1 MYFKQKIN
9 QILLS
14 ERIHS
19 LEKKKEKYSIY
30 HENEDLIYEYQLNE
44 FNKTW
49 SYALQN
55 IRFYSEYAKKNS
67 LPSKINSI
75 KDLKKFPVIRKDDL
89 YNFLSI
95 KENKIYLKNH
105 IKTGGSSGKPISFPF
120 DLNDQKSSYLRSYI
134 GRSRIGIY
142 PFDSTALIWGH
153 SHLFEKNFKGRFK
166 HFVRKLKDLQLNT
179 HRLSAYD
186 LSDESIDSYIK
197 IIKSRNI
204 KFLIGYTSC
213 VTKLAQRLIENDD
226 EHNFDNL
233 KSIVVTAENV
243 DKADINLIEKAFN
256 TKCDIE
262 YGMAEAGV
270 LGYSNDNTKKISF
283 FWDDFIYQKNDN
295 NSLIITS
302 IYDRFFPLIRYDTG
316 DIINTINSQD
326 SLLYVDKIVG
336 RSNDN
341 LQIVVN
347 KKLITVHSELF
358 THILKSI
365 DDVKDFLIIQRN
377 QNIEIQIES
386 DTQDIRKLFFSKLDK
401 EYKNVNKD
409 FFNFVYKRNIQKTI
423 TTSGKKRW
431 IIIEK

>member
-30 HENEDLIYEYQLNE
+30 EDLIYEYQLNE

-75 KDLKKFPVIRKDDL
+75 KDLKKFPVIKKDDL

-105 IKTGGSSGKPISFPF
+105 IKTGGSSGKPIS
-120 DLNDQKSSYLRSYI
+120 
-134 GRSRIGIY
+134 Y

-166 HFVRKLKDLQLNT
+166 HFVRKLKDLQLNI

-270 LGYSNDNTKKISF
+270 L
-283 FWDDFIYQKNDN
+283 
-295 NSLIITS
+295 
-302 IYDRFFPLIRYDTG
+302 
-316 DIINTINSQD
+316 
-326 SLLYVDKIVG
+326 
-336 RSNDN
+336 
-341 LQIVVN
+341 
-347 KKLITVHSELF
+347 
-358 THILKSI
+358 
-365 DDVKDFLIIQRN
+365 
-377 QNIEIQIES
+377 
-386 DTQDIRKLFFSKLDK
+386 
-401 EYKNVNKD
+401 
-409 FFNFVYKRNIQKTI
+409 
-423 TTSGKKRW
+423 
-431 IIIEK
+431 